1 MVTSVHN
8 ITYLLSL
15 FRCMVAFL
23 TCPPSCPAAALHEL
37 DVLHCQ
43 DRWHRCYWLVLGIG
57 MGPVSSFLASCSHVW
72 CFEYQPVIPV
82 IDHCS
87 CHSKLIILAD
97 HRRHLSQTLG
107 RPLSSPWLFWHTWTL
122 VDICGHLST
131 FVSIC
136 HVPTWWSGTP
146 NGLTGVHA
154 TCVWVLV
161 WDGWGRHPI
170 RDSQVDKCEPES
182 SRWSSGVSCWW
193 FFNICKYF
201 VNNNWECIFNVKYL
215 HQSTYVF
222 VWVWVLVLFP
232 ILFDCHCWLRALQLS
247 VHVSNN
253 LPAVGQIH
261 KPTPVLNFWI
271 LFCFVLCFD
280 HIQI

>member
-107 RPLSSPWLFWHTWTL
+107 RPLCSPWLFWHTWTL
-122 VDICGHLST
+122 VDICGHLSA
-131 FVSIC
+131 FVMYP
-136 HVPTWWSGTP
+136 HGEVERPM
-146 NGLTGVHA
+146 
-154 TCVWVLV
+154 
-161 WDGWGRHPI
+161 
-170 RDSQVDKCEPES
+170 DSQVSTQLVFEYLCGMGEEGTQFVIRKLTSANPNPRDDLREFLADDFS
-182 SRWSSGVSCWW
+182 T
-193 FFNICKYF
+193 F
-201 VNNNWECIFNVKYL
+201 VNILWIITENVFSMWSISINL
-215 HQSTYVF
+215 LMF
-222 VWVWVLVLFP
+222 LFGCGYWCCS
-232 ILFDCHCWLRALQLS
+232 LFYSIAI
-247 VHVSNN
+247 
-253 LPAVGQIH
+253 AG
-261 KPTPVLNFWI
+261 
-271 LFCFVLCFD
+271 
-280 HIQI
+280 

>member
-1 MVTSVHN
+1 MNLMLNTSSLSRSLTQV
-8 ITYLLSL
+8 LLTCLGHWDGSCVKFLGQLFTCLMFWVPACDSSHWSLQLPLKTDNLGRSPQTFVPNTWTTSL
-15 FRCMVAFL
+15 FALVVL
-23 TCPPSCPAAALHEL
+23 THL
-37 DVLHCQ
+37 D
-43 DRWHRCYWLVLGIG
+43 
-57 MGPVSSFLASCSHVW
+57 
-72 CFEYQPVIPV
+72 
-82 IDHCS
+82 
-87 CHSKLIILAD
+87 
-97 HRRHLSQTLG
+97 T
-107 RPLSSPWLFWHTWTL
+107 
-122 VDICGHLST
+122 CGHLWT

-215 HQSTYVF
+215 NQSTYVF
-222 VWVWVLVLFP
+222 VWVWVLVSFP

-247 VHVSNN
+247 VHLSNN

-261 KPTPVLNFWI
+261 KPTPVLNFWV

>member
-107 RPLSSPWLFWHTWTL
+107 RPLCSPWLFWHTWTL
-122 VDICGHLST
+122 VVVDICQHLSCT
-131 FVSIC
+131 HMVKWNAQWTHRCPRNLCLS
-136 HVPTWWSGTP
+136 
-146 NGLTGVHA
+146 
-154 TCVWVLV
+154 TCVGWVRKAPNS
-161 WDGWGRHPI
+161 WCASW
-170 RDSQVDKCEPES
+170 QVRPRILEM
-182 SRWSSGVSCWW
+182 
-193 FFNICKYF
+193 
-201 VNNNWECIFNVKYL
+201 IFGSL
-215 HQSTYVF
+215 LLMIFQH
-222 VWVWVLVLFP
+222 L
-232 ILFDCHCWLRALQLS
+232 
-247 VHVSNN
+247 
-253 LPAVGQIH
+253 
-261 KPTPVLNFWI
+261 
-271 LFCFVLCFD
+271 
-280 HIQI
+280 